1 MKSIICFSG
10 GMDSTTLAT
19 MYLKTGHSLG
29 LLSFDYG
36 QRHRTRELSAAAKV
50 AGHLAS
56 LDIAPVTLRTVDLTS
71 VTELLTGSALT
82 DPDYEVPDGHYT
94 DESMRVTVV
103 PNRNAIMANIAIGV
117 ASAAQ
122 ADVIALGVHAG
133 DHAVYPDCRPEFI
146 RSLRQTMTHALKG
159 FHTPRLE
166 TPFLHK
172 SKAEIAKSAGLLK
185 APLHLSWSCYKGG
198 EIHCGKC
205 GTCVERREAFDL
217 AKIPDPTEYES

>member
-1 MKSIICFSG
+1 MKAIICFSG

-36 QRHRTRELSAAAKV
+36 QRHRARELKAAANV
-50 AGHLAS
+50 AGY
-56 LDIAPVTLRTVDLTS
+56 LDNLGIGEVTHQTVDLTS
-71 VTELLTGSALT
+71 VTDLLTGSALT
-82 DPDYEVPDGHYT
+82 DPEFEVPDGHYT

-146 RSLRQTMTHALKG
+146 KSLRQTMTHALKG

-172 SKAEIAKSAGLLK
+172 SKAKIAKSAGLLK